1 MSEYQYYEFVAV
13 DRPLTDEERAAL
25 RQITSRALITP
36 WRLQNVYNWG
46 NFKGDPL
53 ELMERYF
60 DLFVYVAN
68 WGSRQFM
75 VRLPRRVLP
84 ASDAAPYD
92 GYDALDVL
100 TRGEHVILDMHRID
114 EDGGGWIE
122 DEEAESWVP
131 ALLPLRADL
140 AAGDLRA
147 LYIAWLAGVSLEDMD
162 REATEPPVPAGL
174 REPTAGLE
182 ALAQFLGVDRD
193 LLEAAAE
200 TSPALAE
207 APPPE
212 ALRTWLHGLAEEEKD
227 DVLERLVVG
236 NDPHLRAELL
246 RRYRAAQTPPQGS
259 EAPRRLV
266 GDILDRAAALREAR
280 SGADEGVIAPDRSNI
295 PVPDATEQREDI
307 NLEREGTYLYG
318 NWDAATPQV
327 GGGVGHGEGEPTV
340 SEDAA
345 YDRPPPQIVVTPEMG
360 RPTVVAAS
368 LEVEEDAPRAC
379 PVQPRV
385 NPVIQVGHPPAGLGR
400 QHALQLGQ
408 DSFAARQLE
417 ERLLLLDHR
426 VVFSRDAA
434 QRVEVARSDHLAQHA
449 GIEEAGLVDHI
460 DLGGQAADE
469 PEEVLEPL
477 FGKHVEDR

>member
-25 RQITSRALITP
+25 RQMTSRALITP

-280 SGADEGVIAPDRSNI
+280 ERAAAEAEARR
-295 PVPDATEQREDI
+295 REERARREAAERAAR
-307 NLEREGTYLYG
+307 LERL
-318 NWDAATPQV
+318 
-327 GGGVGHGEGEPTV
+327 
-340 SEDAA
+340 
-345 YDRPPPQIVVTPEMG
+345 
-360 RPTVVAAS
+360 
-368 LEVEEDAPRAC
+368 
-379 PVQPRV
+379 
-385 NPVIQVGHPPAGLGR
+385 
-400 QHALQLGQ
+400 
-408 DSFAARQLE
+408 AARQAEVWDEVEALIATRLPKNYQQAVAYLVDLRDLAE
-417 ERLLLLDHR
+417 RDGTTPAYQERLGAIRERHGRKVSLMREL
-426 VVFSRDAA
+426 DAA
-434 QRVEVARSDHLAQHA
+434 
-449 GIEEAGLVDHI
+449 
-460 DLGGQAADE
+460 
-469 PEEVLEPL
+469 LERR
-477 FGKHVEDR
+477 D

>member
-162 REATEPPVPAGL
+162 REATEPPVPAGSGNPL
-174 REPTAGLE
+174 RARGAGPVP
-182 ALAQFLGVDRD
+182 GVDRD

-207 APPPE
+207 ARRRGAP
-212 ALRTWLHGLAEEEKD
+212 HLASRPGGGGED

-236 NDPHLRAELL
+236 NDPTC
-246 RRYRAAQTPPQGS
+246 AQSCATLPRCPDTSAGIRG
-259 EAPRRLV
+259 ARRLV

-280 SGADEGVIAPDRSNI
+280 ERAAR
-295 PVPDATEQREDI
+295 
-307 NLEREGTYLYG
+307 LERL
-318 NWDAATPQV
+318 
-327 GGGVGHGEGEPTV
+327 
-340 SEDAA
+340 
-345 YDRPPPQIVVTPEMG
+345 
-360 RPTVVAAS
+360 
-368 LEVEEDAPRAC
+368 
-379 PVQPRV
+379 
-385 NPVIQVGHPPAGLGR
+385 
-400 QHALQLGQ
+400 
-408 DSFAARQLE
+408 AARQAEVWDEVEALIATRLPKNYQQAVAYLVDLRDLAE
-417 ERLLLLDHR
+417 RDGTTPAYQERLGAIRERHGRKVSLMREL
-426 VVFSRDAA
+426 DAA
-434 QRVEVARSDHLAQHA
+434 
-449 GIEEAGLVDHI
+449 
-460 DLGGQAADE
+460 
-469 PEEVLEPL
+469 LERR
-477 FGKHVEDR
+477 D